1 MRMVA
6 NLPVQVFKNVDFVVV
21 GGQSKRQRDVMTFEH
36 GAADMQTVILL
47 TVAADALA
55 SLKPWFCVNFHT
67 QTLRSQRQTDNPVHL
82 MIPELQI
89 SIPFTSLSLHLPL
102 PSQMQRNLHKVSNDY
117 CLLDVRNCII
127 KASRGKCSKQQKPTG
142 SSGVTLVDPAEKS
155 SLPQRP
161 LIKFWCRLFESVLCN
176 FASLITGAS
185 AVINQS
191 FNQSI
196 NQSIKI
202 FIVA

>member
-1 MRMVA
+1 MVA

-47 TVAADALA
+47 TVATDALA
-55 SLKPWFCVNFHT
+55 SLKPWYCVNFHT
-67 QTLRSQRQTDNPVHL
+67 QTLRSQRQTDNPVYL

-102 PSQMQRNLHKVSNDY
+102 PSQMQRNLHKFLNDY

-127 KASRGKCSKQQKPTG
+127 KALRGKCSKQQKPTG

-155 SLPQRP
+155 SLSPAAP
-161 LIKFWCRLFESVLCN
+161 NKVLVQT
-176 FASLITGAS
+176 LR
-185 AVINQS
+185 VS
-191 FNQSI
+191 FVQLCKSYYWRQCCNQSI
-196 NQSIKI
+196 IQSINLSIKI